1 MVRNFWLIWIMF
13 FYVFFY
19 NITNFRYIYILFYY
33 IVHLI
38 SYFLYIRSLLVPC
51 VYVSIGS
58 IDCILLSSFEFKA
71 ILSVSSVKTLCLSR
85 LDLCC
90 VFNIS
95 LLFLINSLRSF
106 LLSQNLSLFPM
117 THFYEP
123 FAFLS
128 SSSLSF
134 K

>member
-1 MVRNFWLIWIMF
+1 M
-13 FYVFFY
+13 
-19 NITNFRYIYILFYY
+19 LFYY

-58 IDCILLSSFEFKA
+58 TDLISLILLSSFGFKA
-71 ILSVSSVKTLCLSR
+71 ILSISSVKTLCLSR

-90 VFNIS
+90 VFDIS
-95 LLFLINSLRSF
+95 LLFLINSLRSL
-106 LLSQNLSLFPM
+106 LLSQILSLFLM
-117 THFYEP
+117 MHFYVP

-134 K
+134 KLL